1 MRASLNYASF
11 VNFVKNCKSP
21 DDSTLVKL
29 NGSGKIVVKGAG
41 EDKIGGGGFFGWKRA
56 DNLKADNNAI
66 RNAFLKCVLDE
77 CGVNDAAHLPSGVK
91 KAMSLNDYCGVF
103 GWATSLTKDGGTNTG
118 KPLSVRRI
126 QAVQTAITQAKAAAV
141 FDSVV
146 EKLFTNNGKSG
157 RHFLDEAKRLRGDI
171 LKNAPD
177 FIVTLDKM
185 SRKGLGYQND
195 LIEIFKDAAH
205 GDIKIPCNVRLGG
218 AGMTKTIANFLGKR
232 LQDGVIYDNR
242 ILAQASGQDD
252 PSLYNIYVTG
262 GDGGNGA
269 QWQDV
274 TTNRSGVFK
283 DDGIVSN
290 HRRGSEDINQT
301 FGLDTSNGGSRNKTN
316 IFTNRSKQF
325 TEWCLYLFSSKGLI
339 KDILNDGP
347 RVRSPKGDFKKGS
360 KSLLSELNVIKG
372 VTPKIEASSN
382 NLYISG
388 VDDMTGK
395 VHVRQEIV
403 LSFGSFETNKSK
415 KKLMMKSPDIDEVMK
430 IEIENE
436 QKSDVL
442 KKLKA
447 QSQGKMAL
455 TLEYDLEQGDHAELK
470 LSGVKCKGGITI
482 DAFSK
487 FTHE

>member
-77 CGVNDAAHLPSGVK
+77 CGVQNAAQLPSGVK

-103 GWATSLTKDGGTNTG
+103 GWATSLTKNGGTNTG

-177 FIVTLDKM
+177 FIVTLNKM
-185 SRKGLGYQND
+185 SRKDLGYQND

-232 LQDGVIYDNR
+232 LKDGSVHSKFD
-242 ILAQASGQDD
+242 LAEASGRDD

-269 QWQDV
+269 EWQSV
-274 TTNRSGVFK
+274 TSDKSGAYKADNAVF
-283 DDGIVSN
+283 SQT
-290 HRRGSEDINQT
+290 RGSEDIEQT
-301 FGLDTSNGGSRNKTN
+301 FGFDSSNGGSRNKTN
-316 IFTNRSKQF
+316 IFTNRSQKF
-325 TEWCLYLFSSKGLI
+325 SNWCLYLFSSKGLI
-339 KDILNDGP
+339 KDILNGVP
-347 RVRSPKGDFKKGS
+347 GGYSSKGDFKKGS

-372 VTPKIEASSN
+372 VTPDIAASSN

-388 VDDMTGK
+388 VDDKTGK

-403 LSFGSFETNKSK
+403 LSFESFETNKSK
-415 KKLMMKSPDIDEVMK
+415 KKLKMKSPDSDTINN
-430 IEIENE
+430 IELENE

-455 TLEYDLEQGDHAELK
+455 TLEYDLEQGDDNELK

-487 FTHE
+487 FTRE